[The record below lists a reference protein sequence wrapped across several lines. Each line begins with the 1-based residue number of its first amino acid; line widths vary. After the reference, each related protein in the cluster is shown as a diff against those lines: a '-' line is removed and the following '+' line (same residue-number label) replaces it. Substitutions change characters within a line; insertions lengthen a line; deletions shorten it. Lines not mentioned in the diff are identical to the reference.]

1 MIIQGVLGILALIT
15 IAWSMSENE
24 WKVNLYNVMVRLAI
38 QFILAAVML
47 KLPVFKEIFQ
57 VMSKVAM
64 SLEEATKAGAS
75 FVFGYLDGGSLP
87 FDEKS
92 PGSRFVL

>member
-57 VMSKVAM
+57 VMSKVAV
-64 SLEEATKAGAS
+64 SLEEATKAGGFFCVWLS
-75 FVFGYLDGGSLP
+75 WRRFTSL
-87 FDEKS
+87 
-92 PGSRFVL
+92 